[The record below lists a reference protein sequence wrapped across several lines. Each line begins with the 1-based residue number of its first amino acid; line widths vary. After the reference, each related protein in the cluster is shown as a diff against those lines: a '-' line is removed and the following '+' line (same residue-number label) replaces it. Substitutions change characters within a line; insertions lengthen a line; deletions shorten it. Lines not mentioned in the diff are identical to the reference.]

1 PLGSLAQAMGAV
13 LAGDLSRRVTL
24 RRGDE
29 VGFLARAFNEMVS
42 GLAERERVKDLFGR
56 FVSRDV
62 ASAVIGGALPLGGER
77 RTVTILF
84 QDVRGFTTIAE
95 STTPDALV
103 RVVNRLFTAMVEAV
117 EREGGVI
124 RQ

>member
-1 PLGSLAQAMGAV
+1 SDLAQPLFALVQASYDRALGPLGALPQWVSAIGLVALVLALLVGVVIASGIAAPLGSLAQAMGAV

-62 ASAVIGGALPLGGER
+62 ASAVIGGALPL
-77 RTVTILF
+77 
-84 QDVRGFTTIAE
+84 
-95 STTPDALV
+95 
-103 RVVNRLFTAMVEAV
+103 
-117 EREGGVI
+117 
-124 RQ
+124 